1 MRRATNLCTVCKP
14 SSTEKKAS
22 ALSLLDISICDS
34 YLLHIW
40 SQGSGVRGSD
50 GGGGGIDR
58 EDNVFFFRD
67 GEGAASVGVG
77 SFCWFFVG
85 WPGLGKGEKERTL
98 AMATAIQ

>member
-1 MRRATNLCTVCKP
+1 MQAKVAL
-14 SSTEKKAS
+14 KKAS

-77 SFCWFFVG
+77 SFCWSFVG
-85 WPGLGKGEKERTL
+85 WPGLGKGEKEKISCHGDSNTIVYSEL
-98 AMATAIQ
+98 GT